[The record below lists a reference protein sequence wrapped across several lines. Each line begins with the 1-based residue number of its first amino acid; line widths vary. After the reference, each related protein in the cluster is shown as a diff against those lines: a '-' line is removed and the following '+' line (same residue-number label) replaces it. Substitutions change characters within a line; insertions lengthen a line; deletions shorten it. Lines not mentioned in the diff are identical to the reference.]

1 MYDAVLIMEIWRIVR
16 QICNVRN
23 ATPDTLG
30 RFSLHLPIPIRNY
43 SYVLSVVSFPAT
55 YARAVEKQDNAQY
68 TSDLQTDSDME
79 AARKRR

>member
-1 MYDAVLIMEIWRIVR
+1 MYDAVFVMEIWRIVR

-23 ATPDTLG
+23 ATPGTGG
-30 RFSLHLPIPIRNY
+30 RFSLHLPIPVHNY
-43 SYVLSVVSFPAT
+43 NYVLSVVGFPAT